1 MKFRVFCLAALPCF
15 SVSAQSLENL
25 GSLTAN
31 QQGSSYARAVSAD
44 GSTVVGEADY
54 DRTAGGTNLHAFRW
68 TSAGGMQDLGD
79 FTANQQGYSRA
90 YAVSADGSTVVGEA
104 SYDLTAGGTR
114 SHAFRWTSAGGMQDL
129 GDFTAN
135 QQGYSYARAVSADG
149 STVVGEAAYDLT
161 AGGTRAHAFRW
172 TSAGGMQD
180 LGDFTANQQGYSTA
194 RAVSADGSTVVGYA
208 NYDLLAGGTRYHAFR
223 WTSAGGMQDLGDLTA
238 NQQGYSYARAVSAD
252 GSTVVGEADYDRTAG
267 GTRYHAFRW
276 TSAGG
281 MQDLGDFTANQQGY
295 SYARAVSADGSTV
308 VGEASYDLTAGG
320 TRYHAFRWTSAGGM
334 QDLGDFTANQQG
346 SSYATAV
353 SADGSTVVG
362 YASNDAG
369 ASRAFI
375 YKAPQSP
382 TDPNLPIQDYENV
395 LKSFPKLAADKEL
408 AAAQQ
413 QLGMQRLLTSQ
424 CTVGQ
429 AEQSCLVVSGSF
441 DTAGSDGPIG
451 RRQQTAGIAT
461 LGRGLDER
469 WTVGASLSLA
479 HSSLHHNAVNPKN
492 AYGVSGWVNYSEHG
506 LSGLGWQMDAAIGYA
521 KNKSTITRGQG
532 LEHVHLVQG
541 TSNLDTVAA
550 RIALGFGIQQR
561 HGWTLTPA
569 VSVTQQNSK
578 FAAYSESPSAFTA
591 SYDKSELKTTVLG
604 VDLSAKKSLS
614 DKSQLRLAV
623 GVEQDL
629 KTDRMKLAGVSDVPG
644 VQRFNLESALERK
657 KLRPYASVGYRH
669 QVSAQGAVF
678 VNAGVMRDTFSNKPN
693 VGVQVGYSA
702 RF

>member
-1 MKFRVFCLAALPCF
+1 
-15 SVSAQSLENL
+15 
-25 GSLTAN
+25 
-31 QQGSSYARAVSAD
+31 
-44 GSTVVGEADY
+44 
-54 DRTAGGTNLHAFRW
+54 TAGGTGRHAFRW

-79 FTANQQGYSRA
+79 LTADQQGASSA
-90 YAVSADGSTVVGEA
+90 YAVSADGSTVVGGA
-104 SYDLTAGGTR
+104 NYDRTAGGT
-114 SHAFRWTSAGGMQDL
+114 D
-129 GDFTAN
+129 
-135 QQGYSYARAVSADG
+135 
-149 STVVGEAAYDLT
+149 
-161 AGGTRAHAFRW
+161 
-172 TSAGGMQD
+172 
-180 LGDFTANQQGYSTA
+180 
-194 RAVSADGSTVVGYA
+194 
-208 NYDLLAGGTRYHAFR
+208 YHAFR

-238 NQQGYSYARAVSAD
+238 DQQGYSSATAVSAD
-252 GSTVVGEADYDRTAG
+252 GSTVVGGADYDLTAG
-267 GTRYHAFRW
+267 GTGRHAFRW

-281 MQDLGDFTANQQGY
+281 MQDLGDFT
-295 SYARAVSADGSTV
+295 SD
-308 VGEASYDLTAGG
+308 
-320 TRYHAFRWTSAGGM
+320 
-334 QDLGDFTANQQG
+334 QQG
-346 SSYATAV
+346 SSSATAV
-353 SADGSTVVG
+353 SADGSVVAG
-362 YASNDAG
+362 IASNDAG
-369 ASRAFI
+369 EMRAFI

-424 CTVGQ
+424 CSAGQ
-429 AEQSCLVVSGSF
+429 AEQSCLVVSGSL

-451 RRQQTAGIAT
+451 RRQQTAGTVT

-644 VQRFNLESALERK
+644 AQRFNLESALERK
-657 KLRPYASVGYRH
+657 KLRPYASVGYRY

-678 VNAGVMRDTFSNKPN
+678 VNTGVMRDMFSNKPN